1 MKKRSLVQVFLAMG
15 AILIFSTSTTFGASG
30 SAKIGIVDAVG
41 ALQQS
46 QWGKAAA
53 DELKKIAEKMD
64 ADLDQKQK
72 AFAGAKEE
80 FDKKQGVLDAKSKSK
95 KEQEL
100 RDMQQEGQK
109 YLMDSKGRL
118 NDLQASLAKKV
129 HEVVE
134 KIAKDEKYDLIF
146 EKTSVVYSSD
156 KDEITKQVAK
166 ELDKLPPFKP

>member
-1 MKKRSLVQVFLAMG
+1 MKRRDLGQALLAT
-15 AILIFSTSTTFGASG
+15 AVVILFSSTAAFAAGT
-30 SAKIGIVDAVG
+30 AKIGIVDAVG

-64 ADLDQKQK
+64 GDLDQKQK

-80 FDKKQGVLDAKSKSK
+80 FDKKQGVLDAKAKTK

-109 YLMDSKGRL
+109 YLMDSKGKL
-118 NDLQASLAKKV
+118 NDLQAALAKKV
-129 HEVVE
+129 HDVVQ
-134 KIAKDEKYDLIF
+134 KIGKDEKYDLIL
-146 EKTSVVYSSD
+146 EKTSTVFFNE

-166 ELDKLPPFKP
+166 ELDKLPPFRP